1 MQKNIKGISV
11 FDVIYDSLMIAGFIY
26 AHYAQIQS
34 LQNAYYWL
42 FCFIAT
48 LAVIVL
54 MIGGK
59 AMKNTYQYSKLK
71 LQYEFLNAIIL
82 GLTLAYYEHYVLA
95 SILTFFGFFCC
106 SKYASQQVKEGANE
120 D

>member
-1 MQKNIKGISV
+1 MQKNIKGISL
-11 FDVIYDSLMIAGFIY
+11 FDVISDSLMIGGFIY
-26 AHYAQIQS
+26 AHHAQIPS

-48 LAVIVL
+48 LVVIVL

-59 AMKNTYQYSKLK
+59 TMKNTYQYSKLK
-71 LQYEFLNAIIL
+71 LQYELLNVIIL

-106 SKYASQQVKEGANE
+106 SKYAPKPIKEGENE